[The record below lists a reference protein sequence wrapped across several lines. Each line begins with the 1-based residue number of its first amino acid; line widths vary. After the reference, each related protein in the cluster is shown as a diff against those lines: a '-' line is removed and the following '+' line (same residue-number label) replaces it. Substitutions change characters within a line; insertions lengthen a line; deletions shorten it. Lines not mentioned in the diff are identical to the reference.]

1 MPKIAVFGGTS
12 YLASLI
18 KNLNNIR
25 NNEYVFFSR
34 KKTDKNY
41 INYLSK
47 NKNLNIFKNFDFA
60 IHLVGP
66 NQNQLKRNINLIKKK
81 NLITSQ
87 ICNLCLENNIK
98 LIYLSSMQVYKDYGK
113 NNISINSKINLK
125 NSYSKSHYQS
135 EKIIIKK
142 FLGKK
147 KMFTILRVGNV
158 FGFKKYKN
166 LREIK
171 DNLIHN
177 LCYSAVERKKIFIQ
191 KGNIQRT
198 FIPSHIFVKTI
209 NLIIKKKLFGN
220 SVVNISYK
228 NLYLKEIADI
238 IQKRIK
244 LSLNVYINIK
254 IKFSE
259 YKNKFLINQNHNL
272 KFKPLNKIIYKEID
286 QILNF
291 LLKNT

>member
-98 LIYLSSMQVYKDYGK
+98 LIYLS
-113 NNISINSKINLK
+113 
-125 NSYSKSHYQS
+125 
-135 EKIIIKK
+135 
-142 FLGKK
+142 
-147 KMFTILRVGNV
+147 
-158 FGFKKYKN
+158 
-166 LREIK
+166 
-171 DNLIHN
+171 
-177 LCYSAVERKKIFIQ
+177 
-191 KGNIQRT
+191 
-198 FIPSHIFVKTI
+198 
-209 NLIIKKKLFGN
+209 
-220 SVVNISYK
+220 
-228 NLYLKEIADI
+228 
-238 IQKRIK
+238 
-244 LSLNVYINIK
+244 
-254 IKFSE
+254 
-259 YKNKFLINQNHNL
+259 
-272 KFKPLNKIIYKEID
+272 
-286 QILNF
+286 
-291 LLKNT
+291 